1 MDGENNPIMPRPINY
16 LVSSAIDN
24 TSAHQNIDTL
34 LLQSKLDEQIKNE
47 SLYGAIYA
55 DKTPEYKGGI
65 DPVVENIALSPIIA
79 LKSLGSVGKKI
90 LEKSGL
96 RNPLYHYTSSAGASK
111 ILEQGFI
118 KGSSEAFQGK
128 PFKGEMTKF
137 VDPKNAPIYQKK
149 MKSPAVSVTRDPAF
163 LTRGHQHVKTDISFI
178 SDKPSLKSKGYK
190 IQPFAEKGYR
200 KTLTQLDPIDAYHKF
215 NINMDK
221 PFNKTIHPQMNPR
234 FEFEERIRG
243 NLSLED
249 IKMINVSRLPGKFK
263 ENKNLLT
270 FLEETNIPVIFS
282 KGAKKKLKRFK
293 DDIHK
298 KKNVMEKLGS
308 NNPSFSSKGY
318 NPDRE
323 WYARDKNI
331 LNSLLKYT
339 SYKNPLKHS
348 RYNQPTLKQPKHIPL
363 WK

>member
-1 MDGENNPIMPRPINY
+1 MDGAGNQIMPRPMDY

-118 KGSSEAFQGK
+118 KGSSESFQGK

-163 LTRGHQHVKTDISFI
+163 LTRGHKHVKTDISFI

-190 IQPFAEKGYR
+190 IQPFAERGYE
-200 KTLTQLDPIDAYHKF
+200 KTFHPFDYHGK
-215 NINMDK
+215 IVK
-221 PFNKTIHPQMNPR
+221 QQMNPR

-308 NNPSFSSKGY
+308 NPSLSVNSDAVR
-318 NPDRE
+318 NI
-323 WYARDKNI
+323 YARDKSI

>member
-163 LTRGHQHVKTDISFI
+163 LTRGHKHVKTDISFI
-178 SDKPSLKSKGYK
+178 SDKSSLKSKGYK
-190 IQPFAEKGYR
+190 IQPFAERGYK
-200 KTLTQLDPIDAYHKF
+200 KT
-215 NINMDK
+215 NIGWEEGWK
-221 PFNKTIHPQMNPR
+221 RSGQMNPR

-308 NNPSFSSKGY
+308 NNPSFSAKGY
-318 NPDRE
+318 DPDRE
-323 WYARDKNI
+323 WYAKDKNI

-339 SYKNPLKHS
+339 SYKNPLKRPS
-348 RYNQPTLKQPKHIPL
+348 YNQPIWKQPKELPHHF
-363 WK
+363 

>member
-163 LTRGHQHVKTDISFI
+163 LTRGHKHVKTDISFI
-178 SDKPSLKSKGYK
+178 SDKSSLKSKGYK
-190 IQPFAEKGYR
+190 IQPFAEKGYK
-200 KTLTQLDPIDAYHKF
+200 KTFHPFDYHGK
-215 NINMDK
+215 IVK
-221 PFNKTIHPQMNPR
+221 QQMNPR

-308 NNPSFSSKGY
+308 NNPSFSAKGY

-323 WYARDKNI
+323 WYARDKSI